1 MTLVNQKNRYNQRID
16 KMAAQLPNDI
26 VCKILADRQMPADT
40 KMELEGDM
48 GVKLFHPLQ
57 ISDEFKAKLDRI
69 YTNRTPIKIGR
80 FDTQLYKNGKLTVIR
95 TLGYQCLT
103 YTLDETR
110 NGKPVN
116 MMYFATKYHTKNAR
130 NFKPV

>member
-1 MTLVNQKNRYNQRID
+1 
-16 KMAAQLPNDI
+16 MATQLPYDI

-40 KMELEGDM
+40 KMDLEREM
-48 GVKLFHPLQ
+48 GTRLFNPLQ

-69 YTNRTPIKIGR
+69 YTSRTPVQIGR

-110 NGKPVN
+110 NGKPVSLL
-116 MMYFATKYHTKNAR
+116 YFATKYTTKNAR
-130 NFKPV
+130 NFIKK

>member
-1 MTLVNQKNRYNQRID
+1 
-16 KMAAQLPNDI
+16 MATQLPYDV
-26 VCKILADRQMPADT
+26 VCKILADRQIPADT
-40 KMELEGDM
+40 KMELEVDM
-48 GVKLFHPLQ
+48 GTRLFHPLQ
-57 ISDEFKAKLDRI
+57 LSDEFKAKLDRI

-110 NGKPVN
+110 KGKTVKVT
-116 MMYFATKYHTKNAR
+116 YFAR
-130 NFKPV
+130 NIRRG